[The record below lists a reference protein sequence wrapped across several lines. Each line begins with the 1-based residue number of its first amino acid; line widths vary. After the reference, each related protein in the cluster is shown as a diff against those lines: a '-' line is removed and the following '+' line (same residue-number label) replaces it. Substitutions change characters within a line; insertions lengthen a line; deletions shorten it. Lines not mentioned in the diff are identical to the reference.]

1 MHLRPIARRSLLALP
16 LALCSILFSGPLLT
30 AAALAADVVYPPGS
44 RIGLVPMQ
52 GLVAMKNG
60 GGFEDPSNDLVVT
73 FREMPPSAFDAVE
86 AAMKD
91 RKQLPAVMENAQSF
105 DTAAGKAYL
114 SRAGGPNSGPKNNRV
129 AILVSDGKV
138 ACYIAVDVPEGA
150 AKQHSDQAIREM
162 LASTTFRTEIPA
174 AEQLTLLPF
183 KIEELAGFKKV
194 RTLVPGQA
202 VLLFETDEEGALSGE
217 PYVLISIARVTAE
230 RPEDRSRL
238 AEQMASGIP
247 GLREGRIT
255 GSEPMRI
262 GGTAGYELRVEGT
275 SLKGDK
281 PVSAVQWLRFGGGAT
296 MRIVAGST
304 REQWP
309 EMFTRFRAVRD
320 GIDRR

>member
-16 LALCSILFSGPLLT
+16 LALCATLVSGFLLT

-44 RIGLVPMQ
+44 RIGLVPLQ

-60 GGFEDPSNDLVVT
+60 AGFADPDSNMVVT
-73 FREMPPSAFDAVE
+73 FREMPPSAYEAVE
-86 AAMKD
+86 TAMKD

-105 DTAAGKAYL
+105 DTAAGKAFL
-114 SRAGGPNSGPKNNRV
+114 TRAGGPNSGPKNNRV
-129 AILVSDGKV
+129 AILVSDGKF
-138 ACYIAVDVPEGA
+138 AGYIAVDVSEAA

-162 LASTTFRTEIPA
+162 LASTTFRTEIPPQ
-174 AEQLTLLPF
+174 EQLALLPF
-183 KIEELAGFKKV
+183 KLEELGGFKKV

-202 VLLFETDEEGALSGE
+202 VLLFDDDEEGALSGA
-217 PYVLISIARVTAE
+217 PYILISVARVAAE
-230 RPEDRSRL
+230 RPEDRARL
-238 AEQMASGIP
+238 AQQMASGIP
-247 GLREGRIT
+247 GIRDGRVT

-262 GGTAGYELRVEGT
+262 GGSAGYELRVEGM

-296 MRIVAGST
+296 MRIVAGSS